1 MVRPAAALAWRSCA
15 AAIRAERT
23 LGLQSV
29 AREIEPAALARPVPA
44 RRPFQVASA
53 PAMEP
58 SRLRRGSGP
67 DWLSYQ
73 TTAASPAQL
82 RLVSTIAGTSPLPQA
97 AEVKPYAA
105 SAAALETS
113 RLEPGVSQEWLRH
126 KTAVASPAPLHLA
139 GPRLVPAVLASV
151 KQAAGDMP
159 HAASAA
165 PAMEAGL
172 TLGLP
177 GLGLEIDTTPVQRS
191 IPAASALPAVSNP
204 AMETSRPG
212 SNQDW
217 LAQAAAPG
225 PAPLRLASPRPI
237 VAGPALLP
245 RATEVTSYVEPTA
258 VLEMAH
264 ALEIVAPRFEL
275 DAIADAAAPAAEEPS
290 DVVAACEQWM
300 PSPAADVVTR
310 MVSLS
315 EAGMVA
321 PTLVLR
327 APRFEGFAISG
338 PFIAAAAWPAQP
350 AAAMA
355 VEMNVFPSDAAM
367 PILAQP
373 VLLPGTVPIFALAL
387 DGASHVAGPE
397 PAPVESMP
405 AMQVVVP
412 APCSIEPITAIRES
426 TLPEASC
433 SYGHAPASHA
443 PVPAESFLFPTFRA
457 AMMATMEVALPSL
470 ALPVAEQDLAPRL
483 NCGLAAKA
491 FPAPQSQTSE
501 SRPPVLEL
509 IRTLALAPPEAP
521 AAAPDFTLPEPG
533 FLEIEYFSHRPAAVI
548 SRNLQWQEPSVELIA
563 PRFAIRPIFEKP
575 EDAAR
580 QKKASKKPA
589 MAEIFQLPEAKRKAA
604 NPAVHYA
611 IKAIAASV
619 VVGGVL
625 WFAAGAMRIG
635 NQTPAVNRDVSMIDS
650 GSASDAGQPVTPSA
664 GTRVASNAVPGSQ
677 PHGPIAR
684 VRQAIANRA
693 SATVTDSFR
702 NGMEAWG
709 TGPKAWAPG
718 WSRHPEGYVQ
728 PGQLALFK
736 PSLQYTDYHL
746 EFFGQIDNRS
756 MGWTVRSKDPKNYYA
771 MKFSVVEPGLR
782 PIIAMVHY
790 SVVGGRKSRSV
801 STPLNVMVHNSK
813 PFQVAVEVKG
823 NRMVTSIDGQEV
835 DTWIDDAIPAGGVG
849 FFADAGEKSRLYWM
863 KVSKN
868 EDFLGRVC
876 AYLSSRLGDGL
887 NTSTELWPPEMPG
900 RAPMP
905 GQPRRLPSGPADA
918 TLAATA
924 VGFGGA
930 RRRQRTAIWKVRSEI
945 WSL

>member
-1 MVRPAAALAWRSCA
+1 MVRPATVLAWLSSA
-15 AAIRAERT
+15 AAIRTERT
-23 LGLQSV
+23 LGLQSL
-29 AREIEPAALARPVPA
+29 ARKIEPAAVAQPVPA

-58 SRLRRGSGP
+58 SRLRQGSGP

-73 TTAASPAQL
+73 TAAASPAQL
-82 RLVSTIAGTSPLPQA
+82 RLVSTIAGTTPFPQA
-97 AEVKPYAA
+97 TEVKPYAA

-113 RLEPGVSQEWLRH
+113 RLKPGVSQEWLRY

-139 GPRLVPAVLASV
+139 GPRLVMAVAAPV
-151 KQAAGDMP
+151 KQAAGAMSC
-159 HAASAA
+159 AASAA

-172 TLGLP
+172 TVGLP
-177 GLGLEIDTTPVQRS
+177 GLGLEIGNTPVQRS
-191 IPAASALPAVSNP
+191 IPAARALPAISNP

-212 SNQDW
+212 SSQDW
-217 LAQAAAPG
+217 LAYQAAAAV
-225 PAPLRLASPRPI
+225 PAPLRFAGPVPM
-237 VAGPALLP
+237 VAGPALSP
-245 RATEVTSYVEPTA
+245 QATEVTSYVEPTA
-258 VLEMAH
+258 ILEMAH
-264 ALEIVAPRFEL
+264 ALAILAPRFEI
-275 DAIADAAAPAAEEPS
+275 DAIADAAAPAAQEPS

-300 PSPAADVVTR
+300 PGPAADVVTR

-315 EAGMVA
+315 EAGMLA
-321 PTLVLR
+321 PVMVLR
-327 APRFEGFAISG
+327 APRFEGFAIPG
-338 PFIAAAAWPAQP
+338 PFVPAAAWPAVPP
-350 AAAMA
+350 AAVP
-355 VEMNVFPSDAAM
+355 VEMNTLPSDAAV
-367 PILAQP
+367 PIPAQ
-373 VLLPGTVPIFALAL
+373 VALLPGTVPIFALAP
-387 DGASHVAGPE
+387 DGASYVAGLA

-405 AMQVVVP
+405 AGQIIVP
-412 APCSIEPITAIRES
+412 AVCSVEPITAIRES
-426 TLPEASC
+426 ALPEPSC
-433 SYGHAPASHA
+433 GYGHAPASHA
-443 PVPAESFLFPTFRA
+443 PVPAESLVFPTFRA
-457 AMMATMEVALPSL
+457 AMMATTELALPSL
-470 ALPVAEQDLAPRL
+470 AVAKQELAPRL
-483 NCGLAAKA
+483 DYGFAAKA
-491 FPAPQSQTSE
+491 LPTPQSRTSE
-501 SRPPVLEL
+501 SRPAVLEP
-509 IRTLALAPPEAP
+509 IRTLALAPPQTP

-533 FLEIEYFSHRPAAVI
+533 FLEIEYFSHRPTAVV
-548 SRNLQWQEPSVELIA
+548 SRNLQWQEPPVELIA

-580 QKKASKKPA
+580 QKKASRKPA

-635 NQTPAVNRDVSMIDS
+635 SQTPAENRDVSMMDS
-650 GSASDAGQPVTPSA
+650 GSVSDAGQPVATAA
-664 GTRVASNAVPGSQ
+664 GPRVLSNAAPGAQ

-684 VRQAIANRA
+684 MRQAISNRA

-709 TGPKAWAPG
+709 TAPKAWAAG

-746 EFFGQIDNRS
+746 EFFGQIDNKS

-813 PFQVAVEVKG
+813 PFQVAVEVRG

-835 DTWIDDAIPAGGVG
+835 DTWIDDTIPAGGVG

-876 AYLSSRLGDGL
+876 AYLSSKLGDGL
-887 NTSTELWPPEMPG
+887 NTSAELWPMEMPG
-900 RAPMP
+900 SAPLP

-924 VGFGGA
+924 IGMGGA
-930 RRRQRTAIWKVRSEI
+930 RRRQGPGIWKVRSEI